1 MLARLYKRLEIMG
14 YSRAI
19 GALYSNPQ
27 VPKSHVTALVEARDQ
42 LRAELKALKA
52 RKPEDFYMKGAKN
65 A

>member
-1 MLARLYKRLEIMG
+1 MLKRLYKRLEIMG

-19 GALYSNPQ
+19 GALYRNPH
-27 VPKSHVTALVEARDQ
+27 VPVDHVNTLIKERNA

-52 RKPEDFYMKGAKN
+52 RKPEDFYMRGTKN

>member
-1 MLARLYKRLEIMG
+1 MLKRLYKRLEIMG

-27 VPKSHVTALVEARDQ
+27 VPNSHVKALIEARDE

-52 RKPEDFYMKGAKN
+52 RKPEDFYKRGAKN